1 MILQRRKLLLGMAGI
16 ITASSSTLAGALL
29 TTPRQTA
36 GPFYPP
42 VLPLD
47 DDNDLT
53 RVAGQ
58 SRQAS
63 GIISDLTG
71 RILDING
78 QPLPG
83 MRIEIWQCDANGRY
97 RHPAENSSKD
107 LDPNFQGHGFSM
119 TDRQGRYRFRTI
131 RPVKYPG
138 RTPHIHVAVFA
149 PGETP
154 FVTQLYVKDD
164 PGNAEDFLF
173 RRLPVERRHLV
184 LAEFKTDHTSAVELK
199 ASFDIVLDRVDGT
212 PQQS

>member
-58 SRQAS
+58 ASQAS

-83 MRIEIWQCDANGRY
+83 MRIEIWQCDANARY
-97 RHPAENSSKD
+97 RHPA
-107 LDPNFQGHGFSM
+107 
-119 TDRQGRYRFRTI
+119 
-131 RPVKYPG
+131 
-138 RTPHIHVAVFA
+138 
-149 PGETP
+149 
-154 FVTQLYVKDD
+154 
-164 PGNAEDFLF
+164 
-173 RRLPVERRHLV
+173 
-184 LAEFKTDHTSAVELK
+184 
-199 ASFDIVLDRVDGT
+199 
-212 PQQS
+212 